1 MADVKV
7 LIGELDSVE
16 QFSSTE
22 YLYEDK
28 DHPLTAS
35 TIFPNE
41 KLKTY
46 LERLYNSAES
56 QKPTYSGDNISSVE
70 IYKSSTQIDANRLA
84 KYNLTYTNDLVTTEV
99 ISIYDADGT
108 TILKTVT
115 ITYTYTDDVV
125 TNAVVVTT

>member
-1 MADVKV
+1 M
-7 LIGELDSVE
+7 
-16 QFSSTE
+16 
-22 YLYEDK
+22 
-28 DHPLTAS
+28 
-35 TIFPNE
+35 
-41 KLKTY
+41 
-46 LERLYNSAES
+46 ERLYNSAES